1 MATSYWAAVENLG
14 FRRRVLEARD
24 GIVGHGTGQNSLAA
38 LYLGPWGAHSYVIGL
53 PSGEREINLG
63 DCKVYLNEKYVGIF
77 LHNSLYYTSNPS
89 QGSKLLYIIIQ
100 VSK

>member
-14 FRRRVLEARD
+14 FRRRVVEARD

-53 PSGEREINLG
+53 PSGERERLIW
-63 DCKVYLNEKYVGIF
+63 GIARIVPDRMF
-77 LHNSLYYTSNPS
+77 FECDFTSDARS
-89 QGSKLLYIIIQ
+89 HTMIAD
-100 VSK
+100 